1 MDAESTLSGSLKR
14 NRREKGLTQEQL
26 AERSGLSVVLV
37 AKIEQGTRR
46 STIDTLAKLAE
57 ALDIPLSEL
66 LDKRPRL
73 GPDNPDASVLAIRDV
88 ILSPALL
95 PGVPADADPER
106 SIALDEL
113 TRSVESALQ
122 IYRAGDFITLT
133 ALLPNLIS
141 EARVTAGI
149 TGNAGQELLA
159 RTYDLACFLL
169 VQFGR
174 DDLASIGAERAVA
187 AAKASNNEVLW
198 ALELGTY
205 SWVLLHQGR
214 FGEAEKLAVEAAEG
228 IAGSFSAPAENI
240 AAYGS
245 LMTRASAPAASSGK
259 DVKEYLSA
267 AAAAGVKLGRKIKF
281 HNRLFSSATVYKE
294 SCHAHAVR
302 REPGLALEAARQIRP
317 GDLQGVDQARTL
329 LDIAQAHTDAS
340 HLAAAVRRLAE
351 ARAIAPT
358 WFPHQGVARVLIDDL
373 FEMQSRVSPELRELG
388 AAVDANWYAPYYRR

>member
-1 MDAESTLSGSLKR
+1 
-14 NRREKGLTQEQL
+14 
-26 AERSGLSVVLV
+26 VLV

-46 STIDTLAKLAE
+46 STVDTLAKLAS

-66 LDKRPRL
+66 LDKRPHL

-95 PGVPADADPER
+95 PGVQADADPER
-106 SIALDEL
+106 SVAIDEL
-113 TRSVESALQ
+113 ARSVESALQ
-122 IYRAGDFITLT
+122 IYRAGDFVALT
-133 ALLPNLIS
+133 ALLPDLIS
-141 EARVTAGI
+141 EARITAEIAGD
-149 TGNAGQELLA
+149 AGQELLA
-159 RTYDLACFLL
+159 RAYDLACFLL
-169 VQFGR
+169 VQFGL

-187 AAKASNNEVLW
+187 AAKASNNEILW

-205 SWVLLHQGR
+205 SWVILHQGR
-214 FGEAEKLAVEAAEG
+214 FEEAEKLAVTAAEG
-228 IAGSFSAPAENI
+228 IADSFSAPAQNL

-245 LMTRASAPAASSGK
+245 LMTRASAPAASNGK
-259 DVKEYLSA
+259 DVAEYLSA
-267 AAAAGVKLGRKIKF
+267 AAAAGVRLGREIKF

-302 REPGLALEAARQIRP
+302 REPALALEAARQIRP

-329 LDIAQAHTDAS
+329 LDMAQAHTDAG
-340 HLAAAVRRLAE
+340 HLIAAVRRLTE
-351 ARAIAPT
+351 ARATAPT